1 MPVIKVREN
10 EPFDVALRR
19 FKRSCEKAGIL
30 SEVRSREFY
39 EKPTTI
45 RKRAKAS
52 AVKRHAKKLSAKRTS
67 YPPVLI
73 KGSCRV
79 AEGST
84 QDQQKLAM
92 LAKDKARLGAIRLLM
107 AEIKQREVDT
117 RVELNDQDILA
128 VVTKMVKQRRDSI
141 SQFEAAGR
149 QDLADKESAE
159 IVVLQEFLPQ
169 QLTAAEIAA
178 LIEQAIAESG
188 AAVMADM
195 GKVMAVLKPKIQGR
209 ADVGAV
215 SAQVKTRLA

>member
-1 MPVIKVREN
+1 MSLK
-10 EPFDVALRR
+10 DQL
-19 FKRSCEKAGIL
+19 K
-30 SEVRSREFY
+30 
-39 EKPTTI
+39 
-45 RKRAKAS
+45 
-52 AVKRHAKKLSAKRTS
+52 
-67 YPPVLI
+67 
-73 KGSCRV
+73 
-79 AEGST
+79 
-84 QDQQKLAM
+84 DQQKLAM

-117 RVELNDQDILA
+117 RVELGDQDILA

-159 IVVLQEFLPQ
+159 IAVLQEFLPQ

>member
-1 MPVIKVREN
+1 MSLK
-10 EPFDVALRR
+10 DQL
-19 FKRSCEKAGIL
+19 K
-30 SEVRSREFY
+30 
-39 EKPTTI
+39 
-45 RKRAKAS
+45 
-52 AVKRHAKKLSAKRTS
+52 
-67 YPPVLI
+67 
-73 KGSCRV
+73 
-79 AEGST
+79 
-84 QDQQKLAM
+84 DQQKLAM

-195 GKVMAVLKPKIQGR
+195 GKVMAVLKPKLQGR

>member
-1 MPVIKVREN
+1 MSLK
-10 EPFDVALRR
+10 DQL
-19 FKRSCEKAGIL
+19 K
-30 SEVRSREFY
+30 
-39 EKPTTI
+39 
-45 RKRAKAS
+45 
-52 AVKRHAKKLSAKRTS
+52 
-67 YPPVLI
+67 
-73 KGSCRV
+73 
-79 AEGST
+79 
-84 QDQQKLAM
+84 DQQKLAM

-117 RVELNDQDILA
+117 RIELNDEDILA

-149 QDLADKESAE
+149 QDLAEKESAE

-169 QLTAAEIAA
+169 QLTADEIAA
-178 LIEQAIAESG
+178 LIEQAITESG

>member
-1 MPVIKVREN
+1 MSLK
-10 EPFDVALRR
+10 DQL
-19 FKRSCEKAGIL
+19 K
-30 SEVRSREFY
+30 
-39 EKPTTI
+39 
-45 RKRAKAS
+45 
-52 AVKRHAKKLSAKRTS
+52 
-67 YPPVLI
+67 
-73 KGSCRV
+73 
-79 AEGST
+79 
-84 QDQQKLAM
+84 DQQKLAM

-117 RVELNDQDILA
+117 RVELGDQEILA

-141 SQFEAAGR
+141 TQFEAAGR

-169 QLTAAEIAA
+169 QLTDAEIAA
-178 LIEQAIAESG
+178 LIEQAVAESG

>member
-1 MPVIKVREN
+1 MSLK
-10 EPFDVALRR
+10 DQL
-19 FKRSCEKAGIL
+19 K
-30 SEVRSREFY
+30 
-39 EKPTTI
+39 
-45 RKRAKAS
+45 
-52 AVKRHAKKLSAKRTS
+52 
-67 YPPVLI
+67 
-73 KGSCRV
+73 
-79 AEGST
+79 
-84 QDQQKLAM
+84 DQQKLAM
-92 LAKDKARLGAIRLLM
+92 LAKNKARLGTIRLLM

-117 RVELNDQDILA
+117 RIELNDEDILA

-169 QLTAAEIAA
+169 QLTADQIAA
-178 LIEQAIAESG
+178 LIEQAITESG

-195 GKVMAVLKPKIQGR
+195 GKLMAVLKPKIQGR

>member
-1 MPVIKVREN
+1 MSLK
-10 EPFDVALRR
+10 DQL
-19 FKRSCEKAGIL
+19 K
-30 SEVRSREFY
+30 
-39 EKPTTI
+39 
-45 RKRAKAS
+45 
-52 AVKRHAKKLSAKRTS
+52 
-67 YPPVLI
+67 
-73 KGSCRV
+73 
-79 AEGST
+79 
-84 QDQQKLAM
+84 DQQKLAM
-92 LAKDKARLGAIRLLM
+92 LAKDKQRLGAIRLLM

-159 IVVLQEFLPQ
+159 IDVLQEFLPQ

>member
-1 MPVIKVREN
+1 MSLK
-10 EPFDVALRR
+10 DQL
-19 FKRSCEKAGIL
+19 K
-30 SEVRSREFY
+30 
-39 EKPTTI
+39 
-45 RKRAKAS
+45 
-52 AVKRHAKKLSAKRTS
+52 
-67 YPPVLI
+67 
-73 KGSCRV
+73 
-79 AEGST
+79 
-84 QDQQKLAM
+84 DQQKLAM

-117 RVELNDQDILA
+117 RIELNDEDILA

-169 QLTAAEIAA
+169 QLTADEVAA
-178 LIEQAIAESG
+178 LIEQAITESG

>member
-1 MPVIKVREN
+1 MSLK
-10 EPFDVALRR
+10 DQL
-19 FKRSCEKAGIL
+19 K
-30 SEVRSREFY
+30 
-39 EKPTTI
+39 
-45 RKRAKAS
+45 
-52 AVKRHAKKLSAKRTS
+52 
-67 YPPVLI
+67 
-73 KGSCRV
+73 
-79 AEGST
+79 
-84 QDQQKLAM
+84 DQQKLAM
-92 LAKDKARLGAIRLLM
+92 LAKDKLRLGAIRLLM

-117 RVELNDQDILA
+117 RVELNDEEILA

-169 QLTAAEIAA
+169 QLTADEIAA
-178 LIEQAIAESG
+178 LIEQAITESG

>member
-1 MPVIKVREN
+1 MSLK
-10 EPFDVALRR
+10 DQL
-19 FKRSCEKAGIL
+19 K
-30 SEVRSREFY
+30 
-39 EKPTTI
+39 
-45 RKRAKAS
+45 
-52 AVKRHAKKLSAKRTS
+52 
-67 YPPVLI
+67 
-73 KGSCRV
+73 
-79 AEGST
+79 
-84 QDQQKLAM
+84 DQQKLAM
-92 LAKDKARLGAIRLLM
+92 LARDKARLGAIRLLM
-107 AEIKQREVDT
+107 AEIKQREVDS
-117 RVELNDQDILA
+117 RIELNDEDILA

-169 QLTAAEIAA
+169 QLTADEIAA

>member
-1 MPVIKVREN
+1 MSLK
-10 EPFDVALRR
+10 DQL
-19 FKRSCEKAGIL
+19 K
-30 SEVRSREFY
+30 
-39 EKPTTI
+39 
-45 RKRAKAS
+45 
-52 AVKRHAKKLSAKRTS
+52 
-67 YPPVLI
+67 
-73 KGSCRV
+73 
-79 AEGST
+79 
-84 QDQQKLAM
+84 DQQKLAM
-92 LAKDKARLGAIRLLM
+92 LAKDRARLGAIRLLM

-117 RVELNDQDILA
+117 RIELNDEDILA

-169 QLTAAEIAA
+169 QLTADEIAA
-178 LIEQAIAESG
+178 LIEQAITESG

>member
-1 MPVIKVREN
+1 MSLK
-10 EPFDVALRR
+10 DQL
-19 FKRSCEKAGIL
+19 
-30 SEVRSREFY
+30 
-39 EKPTTI
+39 
-45 RKRAKAS
+45 
-52 AVKRHAKKLSAKRTS
+52 
-67 YPPVLI
+67 
-73 KGSCRV
+73 KG
-79 AEGST
+79 
-84 QDQQKLAM
+84 QQKLAM

-117 RVELNDQDILA
+117 RIELNDEDILA

-169 QLTAAEIAA
+169 QLTADEIAA
-178 LIEQAIAESG
+178 LIEQAITESG

>member
-1 MPVIKVREN
+1 MK
-10 EPFDVALRR
+10 DQL
-19 FKRSCEKAGIL
+19 K
-30 SEVRSREFY
+30 
-39 EKPTTI
+39 
-45 RKRAKAS
+45 
-52 AVKRHAKKLSAKRTS
+52 
-67 YPPVLI
+67 
-73 KGSCRV
+73 
-79 AEGST
+79 
-84 QDQQKLAM
+84 DQQKLAM
-92 LAKDKARLGAIRLLM
+92 LAKDKQRLGAIRLLM

-117 RVELNDQDILA
+117 RVELDDQDILA

-159 IVVLQEFLPQ
+159 IAVLQEFLPQ

>member
-1 MPVIKVREN
+1 MSLK
-10 EPFDVALRR
+10 DQL
-19 FKRSCEKAGIL
+19 K
-30 SEVRSREFY
+30 
-39 EKPTTI
+39 
-45 RKRAKAS
+45 
-52 AVKRHAKKLSAKRTS
+52 
-67 YPPVLI
+67 
-73 KGSCRV
+73 
-79 AEGST
+79 
-84 QDQQKLAM
+84 DQQKLAM
-92 LAKDKARLGAIRLLM
+92 LAKNKARLGAIRLLM

-117 RVELNDQDILA
+117 RIELNDEDILA

-169 QLTAAEIAA
+169 QLTADEIAA
-178 LIEQAIAESG
+178 LIEQAITESG

>member
-1 MPVIKVREN
+1 MSLK
-10 EPFDVALRR
+10 DQL
-19 FKRSCEKAGIL
+19 K
-30 SEVRSREFY
+30 
-39 EKPTTI
+39 
-45 RKRAKAS
+45 
-52 AVKRHAKKLSAKRTS
+52 
-67 YPPVLI
+67 
-73 KGSCRV
+73 
-79 AEGST
+79 
-84 QDQQKLAM
+84 DQQKLAM

-117 RVELNDQDILA
+117 RVDLNDEDILA

-159 IVVLQEFLPQ
+159 ILVLQEFLPQ
-169 QLTAAEIAA
+169 QLTADEIAA
-178 LIEQAIAESG
+178 LIEQAITESG

>member
-1 MPVIKVREN
+1 MSLK
-10 EPFDVALRR
+10 DQL
-19 FKRSCEKAGIL
+19 K
-30 SEVRSREFY
+30 
-39 EKPTTI
+39 
-45 RKRAKAS
+45 
-52 AVKRHAKKLSAKRTS
+52 
-67 YPPVLI
+67 
-73 KGSCRV
+73 
-79 AEGST
+79 
-84 QDQQKLAM
+84 DQQKLAI

-117 RVELNDQDILA
+117 RIELNDEDILA

-169 QLTAAEIAA
+169 QLTADEIAA
-178 LIEQAIAESG
+178 LIEQAITESG

>member
-1 MPVIKVREN
+1 MK
-10 EPFDVALRR
+10 DQL
-19 FKRSCEKAGIL
+19 K
-30 SEVRSREFY
+30 
-39 EKPTTI
+39 
-45 RKRAKAS
+45 
-52 AVKRHAKKLSAKRTS
+52 
-67 YPPVLI
+67 
-73 KGSCRV
+73 
-79 AEGST
+79 
-84 QDQQKLAM
+84 DQQKLAM
-92 LAKDKARLGAIRLLM
+92 LARDKARLGAIRLLM

-117 RVELNDQDILA
+117 RIELNDEDILA

-159 IVVLQEFLPQ
+159 ILVLQEFLPQ
-169 QLTAAEIAA
+169 QLTADEIAA
-178 LIEQAIAESG
+178 LIEQAITESG

>member
-1 MPVIKVREN
+1 MSLK
-10 EPFDVALRR
+10 DQL
-19 FKRSCEKAGIL
+19 K
-30 SEVRSREFY
+30 
-39 EKPTTI
+39 
-45 RKRAKAS
+45 
-52 AVKRHAKKLSAKRTS
+52 
-67 YPPVLI
+67 
-73 KGSCRV
+73 
-79 AEGST
+79 
-84 QDQQKLAM
+84 DQQKLAM
-92 LAKDKARLGAIRLLM
+92 LAKDKVRLGAIRLLM

>member
-1 MPVIKVREN
+1 MPLK
-10 EPFDVALRR
+10 DQL
-19 FKRSCEKAGIL
+19 K
-30 SEVRSREFY
+30 
-39 EKPTTI
+39 
-45 RKRAKAS
+45 
-52 AVKRHAKKLSAKRTS
+52 
-67 YPPVLI
+67 
-73 KGSCRV
+73 
-79 AEGST
+79 
-84 QDQQKLAM
+84 DQQKLAM
-92 LAKDKARLGAIRLLM
+92 LARDKARLGAIRLLM
-107 AEIKQREVDT
+107 AEIKQREVDS
-117 RVELNDQDILA
+117 RIELNDEDILA

-169 QLTAAEIAA
+169 QLTADEIAA
-178 LIEQAIAESG
+178 LIEQAITESG

>member
-1 MPVIKVREN
+1 MK
-10 EPFDVALRR
+10 DQL
-19 FKRSCEKAGIL
+19 K
-30 SEVRSREFY
+30 
-39 EKPTTI
+39 
-45 RKRAKAS
+45 
-52 AVKRHAKKLSAKRTS
+52 
-67 YPPVLI
+67 
-73 KGSCRV
+73 
-79 AEGST
+79 
-84 QDQQKLAM
+84 DQQKLAM

-117 RVELNDQDILA
+117 RIELNDDDILA

-169 QLTAAEIAA
+169 QLTADEIAA
-178 LIEQAIAESG
+178 LIEQAITESG

>member
-1 MPVIKVREN
+1 MSLK
-10 EPFDVALRR
+10 DQL
-19 FKRSCEKAGIL
+19 K
-30 SEVRSREFY
+30 
-39 EKPTTI
+39 
-45 RKRAKAS
+45 
-52 AVKRHAKKLSAKRTS
+52 
-67 YPPVLI
+67 
-73 KGSCRV
+73 
-79 AEGST
+79 
-84 QDQQKLAM
+84 DQQKLAM
-92 LAKDKARLGAIRLLM
+92 LARDKARLGTIRLLM

-117 RVELNDQDILA
+117 RIELNDEDILA

-159 IVVLQEFLPQ
+159 ILVLQEFLPQ
-169 QLTAAEIAA
+169 QLAADEIAA
-178 LIEQAIAESG
+178 LIEQAITESG

>member
-1 MPVIKVREN
+1 
-10 EPFDVALRR
+10 
-19 FKRSCEKAGIL
+19 
-30 SEVRSREFY
+30 
-39 EKPTTI
+39 
-45 RKRAKAS
+45 
-52 AVKRHAKKLSAKRTS
+52 
-67 YPPVLI
+67 
-73 KGSCRV
+73 
-79 AEGST
+79 
-84 QDQQKLAM
+84 M

>member
-1 MPVIKVREN
+1 MSLK
-10 EPFDVALRR
+10 DQL
-19 FKRSCEKAGIL
+19 K
-30 SEVRSREFY
+30 
-39 EKPTTI
+39 
-45 RKRAKAS
+45 
-52 AVKRHAKKLSAKRTS
+52 
-67 YPPVLI
+67 
-73 KGSCRV
+73 
-79 AEGST
+79 
-84 QDQQKLAM
+84 DQQKLAM
-92 LAKDKARLGAIRLLM
+92 LARDKARLGAIRLLM
-107 AEIKQREVDT
+107 AEIKQREVDS
-117 RVELNDQDILA
+117 RIELNDEDILA

-169 QLTAAEIAA
+169 QLTADKIAA
-178 LIEQAIAESG
+178 LIEQAITESG

>member
-1 MPVIKVREN
+1 MSLK
-10 EPFDVALRR
+10 DQL
-19 FKRSCEKAGIL
+19 K
-30 SEVRSREFY
+30 
-39 EKPTTI
+39 
-45 RKRAKAS
+45 
-52 AVKRHAKKLSAKRTS
+52 
-67 YPPVLI
+67 
-73 KGSCRV
+73 
-79 AEGST
+79 
-84 QDQQKLAM
+84 DQQKLAM
-92 LAKDKARLGAIRLLM
+92 LARDKARLGTIRLLM

-117 RVELNDQDILA
+117 RVELNDEDILA

-159 IVVLQEFLPQ
+159 ILVLQEFLPQ
-169 QLTAAEIAA
+169 QLTADEIAA
-178 LIEQAIAESG
+178 LIEQAITESG

>member
-1 MPVIKVREN
+1 MSLK
-10 EPFDVALRR
+10 DQL
-19 FKRSCEKAGIL
+19 K
-30 SEVRSREFY
+30 
-39 EKPTTI
+39 
-45 RKRAKAS
+45 
-52 AVKRHAKKLSAKRTS
+52 
-67 YPPVLI
+67 
-73 KGSCRV
+73 
-79 AEGST
+79 
-84 QDQQKLAM
+84 DQQKLAM
-92 LAKDKARLGAIRLLM
+92 LAKDKQRLGAIRLLM

-128 VVTKMVKQRRDSI
+128 VVTKMVKQRRDAI

>member
-1 MPVIKVREN
+1 MSLK
-10 EPFDVALRR
+10 DQL
-19 FKRSCEKAGIL
+19 K
-30 SEVRSREFY
+30 
-39 EKPTTI
+39 
-45 RKRAKAS
+45 
-52 AVKRHAKKLSAKRTS
+52 
-67 YPPVLI
+67 
-73 KGSCRV
+73 
-79 AEGST
+79 
-84 QDQQKLAM
+84 DQQKLAM
-92 LAKDKARLGAIRLLM
+92 LARDKARLGAIRLLM

-117 RVELNDQDILA
+117 RIELNDEDILA

-159 IVVLQEFLPQ
+159 IFVLQEFLPQ
-169 QLTAAEIAA
+169 QLTADEIAA
-178 LIEQAIAESG
+178 LIEQAITESG

>member
-1 MPVIKVREN
+1 MSLK
-10 EPFDVALRR
+10 DQL
-19 FKRSCEKAGIL
+19 K
-30 SEVRSREFY
+30 
-39 EKPTTI
+39 
-45 RKRAKAS
+45 
-52 AVKRHAKKLSAKRTS
+52 
-67 YPPVLI
+67 
-73 KGSCRV
+73 
-79 AEGST
+79 
-84 QDQQKLAM
+84 DQQKLAM

-169 QLTAAEIAA
+169 QLTAVEIAA

-195 GKVMAVLKPKIQGR
+195 GKVMAVLKPEIQGR

>member
-1 MPVIKVREN
+1 MSLK
-10 EPFDVALRR
+10 DQL
-19 FKRSCEKAGIL
+19 K
-30 SEVRSREFY
+30 
-39 EKPTTI
+39 
-45 RKRAKAS
+45 
-52 AVKRHAKKLSAKRTS
+52 
-67 YPPVLI
+67 
-73 KGSCRV
+73 
-79 AEGST
+79 
-84 QDQQKLAM
+84 DQQKLAM
-92 LAKDKARLGAIRLLM
+92 LAKDKQRLGAIRLLM

-117 RVELNDQDILA
+117 RVELDDQDILA

-159 IVVLQEFLPQ
+159 IAVLQEFLPQ
-169 QLTAAEIAA
+169 QLTAAEIAT

>member
-1 MPVIKVREN
+1 
-10 EPFDVALRR
+10 
-19 FKRSCEKAGIL
+19 
-30 SEVRSREFY
+30 
-39 EKPTTI
+39 
-45 RKRAKAS
+45 
-52 AVKRHAKKLSAKRTS
+52 
-67 YPPVLI
+67 
-73 KGSCRV
+73 
-79 AEGST
+79 
-84 QDQQKLAM
+84 M
-92 LAKDKARLGAIRLLM
+92 LARDKARLGAIRLLM
-107 AEIKQREVDT
+107 AEIKQREVDS
-117 RVELNDQDILA
+117 RIELNDEDILA

-169 QLTAAEIAA
+169 QLNADEIAA
-178 LIEQAIAESG
+178 LIEQAITESG

>member
-1 MPVIKVREN
+1 MSLKDR
-10 EPFDVALRR
+10 L
-19 FKRSCEKAGIL
+19 K
-30 SEVRSREFY
+30 
-39 EKPTTI
+39 
-45 RKRAKAS
+45 
-52 AVKRHAKKLSAKRTS
+52 
-67 YPPVLI
+67 
-73 KGSCRV
+73 
-79 AEGST
+79 
-84 QDQQKLAM
+84 DQQKLAM

-117 RVELNDQDILA
+117 RVELTDEDILA
-128 VVTKMVKQRRDSI
+128 VVTKMVKQRRDAI

-169 QLTAAEIAA
+169 QLTADEIAA
-178 LIEQAIAESG
+178 LIEQAITESG

>member
-1 MPVIKVREN
+1 MSLK
-10 EPFDVALRR
+10 DQL
-19 FKRSCEKAGIL
+19 K
-30 SEVRSREFY
+30 
-39 EKPTTI
+39 
-45 RKRAKAS
+45 
-52 AVKRHAKKLSAKRTS
+52 
-67 YPPVLI
+67 
-73 KGSCRV
+73 
-79 AEGST
+79 
-84 QDQQKLAM
+84 DQQKLAM
-92 LAKDKARLGAIRLLM
+92 LARDKARLGTIRLLM

-117 RVELNDQDILA
+117 RIELNDEDILA
-128 VVTKMVKQRRDSI
+128 VVTKMVKQRRGSI

-159 IVVLQEFLPQ
+159 IVVLQEYLPQ
-169 QLTAAEIAA
+169 QLTADEIAA